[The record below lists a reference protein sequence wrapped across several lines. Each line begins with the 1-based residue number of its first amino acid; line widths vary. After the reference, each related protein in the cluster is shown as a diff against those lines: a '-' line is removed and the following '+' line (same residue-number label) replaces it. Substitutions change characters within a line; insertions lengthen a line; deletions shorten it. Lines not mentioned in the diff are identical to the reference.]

1 MWEGVGWGSSQAKD
15 FAHKESQV
23 RPGISVGS
31 LPSEIRGGS
40 TRQGAGT
47 VPKQRD
53 EAQPEAGHRAGS
65 LSGGHGW
72 ECWRKGGTSEQK
84 GKDSLFFRSFV
95 KPTVKSEQ
103 AVPKTTLPSDTIC
116 KLGEVP
122 QSTIMFSNSLEG
134 IPEHT
139 VGCYT
144 RGYGLLQGRDAG

>member
-1 MWEGVGWGSSQAKD
+1 MGGGGLGVQPGQGLCTQGEPGEARHQCGELTLRDSRWEHQAGGWDRAQTKRRGTTRGRTQSGV
-15 FAHKESQV
+15 
-23 RPGISVGS
+23 
-31 LPSEIRGGS
+31 
-40 TRQGAGT
+40 
-47 VPKQRD
+47 
-53 EAQPEAGHRAGS
+53 PEW
-65 LSGGHGW
+65 GHGW